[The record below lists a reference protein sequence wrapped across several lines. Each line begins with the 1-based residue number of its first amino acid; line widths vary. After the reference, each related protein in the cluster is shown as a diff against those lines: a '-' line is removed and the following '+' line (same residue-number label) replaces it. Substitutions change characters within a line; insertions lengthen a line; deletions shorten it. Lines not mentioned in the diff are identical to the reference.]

1 MVKLR
6 LDVFVCLMYSLH
18 GFDKNVDGNY
28 ENSNLAF
35 IRKAS
40 AIRQFF
46 HCKIIFT

>member
-6 LDVFVCLMYSLH
+6 FDVFVCLIIILYS
-18 GFDKNVDGNY
+18 FNKNVDGIY

-35 IRKAS
+35 VRKAS